1 MLHMAVMQVVMIQA
15 METITAGAIIMAM
28 TMDTVNTKHIAIY
41 NQTQIIVIIILPVI
55 TIKTVITTNNLNKNK
70 NYIQIYFIVA

>member
-1 MLHMAVMQVVMIQA
+1 MAVMQVVMIQA